1 MPHCVRIASAWAVT
15 RLWTSSLVRA
25 FHHEL
30 DDGELTEVSE
40 LAGIQRP
47 DLILI
52 NDGDLAYA
60 KVRLDERS
68 AAAARD
74 HINAF
79 TERLPRTLVLASMWD
94 MCRDAELPAS
104 DYIEAGVVCARDRRI
119 TARCCATH

>member
-15 RLWTSSLVRA
+15 GCGRVARARLSPRA
-25 FHHEL
+25 FR
-30 DDGELTEVSE
+30 DIDGELTEVSE

-74 HINAF
+74 HINAS
-79 TERLPRTLVLASMWD
+79 TERSLTHTSSCSLPCGTCAS
-94 MCRDAELPAS
+94 
-104 DYIEAGVVCARDRRI
+104 
-119 TARCCATH
+119 